1 MEKVILVDKT
11 DHQIGEMEKQEAH
24 IKGLL
29 HRAFSIFI
37 FNSKGEVLL
46 QQRAFHKYHSGGLWT
61 NTCCSHPRNGETTIQ
76 AANRRL
82 MEEMGMSCV
91 LTEEFSFIYKAKL
104 DNDLYEH
111 ELDHVLFGTT
121 DLLPQ
126 INKEEVADYKYSS
139 FQDIQQEMKKY
150 PDRYTAWFKICFD
163 EVLKKRSL
171 AN

>member
-46 QQRAFHKYHSGGLWT
+46 QQRALHKYHSGGLWT

-82 MEEMGMSCV
+82 KEEMGMSCA
-91 LTEEFSFIYKAKL
+91 LKEEFSFIYKAKL

-121 DLLPQ
+121 DLQPK

-139 FQDIQQEMKKY
+139 FQDIQQEMN
-150 PDRYTAWFKICFD
+150 I
-163 EVLKKRSL
+163 
-171 AN
+171 